1 MVYNIN
7 SPEELEA
14 RLNAKVRNIAKRQ
27 NPNITEEEIQKAVN
41 LARSL
46 RSYRKSMKGSSR
58 RARSRKNR
66 RTRRR

>member
-27 NPNITEEEIQKAVN
+27 NPDITEEEILKAIA
-41 LARSL
+41 LAKGL
-46 RSYRKSMKGSSR
+46 RSYHKAMKGSSR
-58 RARSRKNR
+58 KNRARKNR